1 MKAQISYNVS
11 DLRHET
17 ELHAYFSG
25 GYQSPCRLMLCS
37 YSYHMSYGMTLHVHI
52 ESLKTLCLNH
62 TTYTFVVSFDS
73 FEGYGVINVYSPC
86 GLAVW

>member
-25 GYQSPCRLMLCS
+25 GYLSPCRLMSCS
-37 YSYHMSYGMTLHVHI
+37 YSYHMSYGMRLHVHV
-52 ESLKTLCLNH
+52 ESLKTLLLNH
-62 TTYTFVVSFDS
+62 TTYTFVSFDS
-73 FEGYGVINVYSPC
+73 FESHGVIHVYSPC
-86 GLAVW
+86 GLTVW